1 MSGWQS
7 VDVLFGQEYEPTV
20 DLHDDR
26 PARRL
31 PFPPWH
37 QEAACLGR
45 EESVFFGARDTSM
58 RPALSMSDVNRAK
71 AICASCPVFD
81 TCLEQALGVNGPRE
95 EYGIWAGT
103 SGRTRKRIWEMVE
116 AGKVTLTQ
124 VVKDVMDGLGAKYES
139 KIVLTPVSAPM
150 AIRQQAS

>member
-1 MSGWQS
+1 MSRWQS
-7 VDVLFGQEYEPTV
+7 VDILFGQEYEPTI
-20 DLHDDR
+20 DFHD
-26 PARRL
+26 PKPVRRL
-31 PFPPWH
+31 PFPDWH
-37 QEAACLGR
+37 QEAACVGR

-81 TCLEQALGVNGPRE
+81 SCLEQALGVKGPRE

-103 SGRTRKRIWEMVE
+103 SGRTRKRIWELVE
-116 AGKVTLTQ
+116 NQKVTMNQ
-124 VVKDVMDGLGAKYES
+124 VIKDIMDGFGAKYES
-139 KIVLTPVSAPM
+139 KIALTPVSAPM